1 MLKRVLPLVLLYI
14 FCAPVAQAQMTLK
27 DIGVQGGKNFIF
39 CADAESFAV
48 NPADFLRITAL
59 DKEGAGFGEALSA
72 VGKPALRLASMHRW
86 DWRGESQSAA
96 LVSSSLNSRPRNSLG
111 YRYFNAKQ
119 YYDFAKAN
127 GISTIPMLDAR
138 YFYDSD
144 DGTVKNTAGNIEKA
158 AAQYAGRYAR
168 FIKEGGYDIDFWEIG
183 NEDYTP
189 VLQYKPELY
198 AKVVKGF
205 IKAVLEVSPDA
216 RFCIQINIWDSYQRS
231 WSAAVLSSLKGYE
244 SHIDY
249 AAVHYYNPVDFTD
262 RITDE
267 TISFLREH
275 GFFKTRLA
283 ITEWRHTSLPDEFD
297 RTFKS
302 AAVYSRYALFML
314 RHIGIEAACVHALP
328 LFGGLAEWSDG
339 SNWTAYSQRL
349 GRIGIPDA
357 QKTPRWRVL
366 PFGLAEKMITDASAG
381 RALAGYSEN
390 PGRISAYLF
399 SNARSRSLII
409 VNESAFEATDSIK
422 LAGGATQLTG
432 TELFSNDP
440 EARPS
445 DTEPQPWSI
454 KPLYIGFQKSSSTG
468 SSAAATARGV
478 AFRVRP
484 YSVVK
489 VDIN

>member
-1 MLKRVLPLVLLYI
+1 
-14 FCAPVAQAQMTLK
+14 MTFK
-27 DIGVQGGKNFIF
+27 DISVQSKKNFIF

-48 NPADFLRITAL
+48 NPTDFSRITAL
-59 DKEGAGFGEALSA
+59 EKEGTGFGEVLSS
-72 VGKPALRLASMHRW
+72 VGKPVLRLASMHRW

-96 LVSSSLNSRPRNSLG
+96 LVSSSFNSRPRNSLG

-119 YYDFAKAN
+119 YYDFAKTN

-138 YFYDSD
+138 YFYDED
-144 DGTVKNTAGNIEKA
+144 EGVVKNTAGNIEKA
-158 AAQYAGRYAR
+158 AAQYAAGYAR
-168 FIKEGGYDIDFWEIG
+168 FITDSGYDVAFWEIG

-189 VLQYKPELY
+189 ALRYKPELY

-205 IKAVLEVSPDA
+205 IKAVLEVNPDA

-244 SHIDY
+244 SRIDY

-267 TISFLREH
+267 TITFLREH

-283 ITEWRHTSLPDEFD
+283 ITEWRHTSQPDEYD

-302 AAVYSRYALFML
+302 AAVYSRYTLFML

-339 SNWTAYSQRL
+339 SNWTAYSQGL
-349 GRIGIPDA
+349 GKIGIPDT

-366 PFGLAEKMITDASAG
+366 PFGLAEKMITDAYTG
-381 RALAGYSEN
+381 RTLAGYSEN
-390 PGRISAYLF
+390 PGKTSVYLF
-399 SNARSRSLII
+399 SGALSRSLII
-409 VNESAFEATDSIK
+409 VNESAFEATDSVT
-422 LAGGATQLTG
+422 LATGVTRLTG
-432 TELFSNDP
+432 TELFSDNA
-440 EARPS
+440 EAKPS
-445 DTEPQPWSI
+445 DIEPQPWSI
-454 KPLYIGFQKSSSTG
+454 RPLYIGFQENSSSV
-468 SSAAATARGV
+468 AATVNGLS
-478 AFRVRP
+478 FRVRP

-489 VDIN
+489 VDID